1 MPNHGQSSHVK
12 ETNMSADLS
21 VEVFQKYS
29 KWSLIASV
37 VIFVCGILAIVL
49 PLTFSFGITII
60 IGSVVLVA
68 GIAHLVFA
76 FHTRDIGGFLWH
88 ILLFA
93 LYEMAA
99 ICLLA
104 NPLLGLFS
112 LVLLLAIL
120 LLLEGIL
127 QLGLYFRLRR
137 LRHSIWLLID
147 GIGTLVLGILIARQW
162 PPASQEIIGAL
173 IGISLILTAVSRTI
187 LWLTVRGLGPGAAEQ
202 LSI

>member
-1 MPNHGQSSHVK
+1 
-12 ETNMSADLS
+12 MSADLP
-21 VEVFQKYS
+21 VQVVQKYS
-29 KWSLIASV
+29 KWSLIASL

-49 PLTFSFGITII
+49 PLTFSFGIAII

-88 ILLFA
+88 MLLCA
-93 LYEMAA
+93 VYEMAA
-99 ICLLA
+99 ICLLV
-104 NPLLGLFS
+104 NPLLSLFS

-137 LRHSIWLLID
+137 LHHSFRLVID
-147 GIGTLVLGILIARQW
+147 GVGTLILGILIARQW
-162 PPASQEIIGAL
+162 PPASLELIGAL
-173 IGISLILTAVSRTI
+173 IGISLMLSASSRAI
-187 LWLTVRGLGPGAAEQ
+187 LWLTVRGLSPVAPE
-202 LSI
+202 